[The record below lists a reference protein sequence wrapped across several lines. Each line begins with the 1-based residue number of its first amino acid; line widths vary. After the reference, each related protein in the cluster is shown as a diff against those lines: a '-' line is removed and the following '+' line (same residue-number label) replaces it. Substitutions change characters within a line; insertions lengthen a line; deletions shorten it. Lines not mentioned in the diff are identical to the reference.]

1 MESTGKKESIQIV
14 TKVLKANDRIAEQN
28 KRRFAEANVT
38 AFDIMGSPG
47 SGKTALLEATIPLL
61 AEDIRVGVIEG
72 DISTSRDAERIA
84 AFGVPV
90 VQITT
95 ESFGG
100 SCHLEAST
108 VGQALDEM
116 PLADIDL
123 LFIENV
129 GNLVCPAE
137 FDIGQHARVLVSSI
151 TEGEDKPL
159 KYPLAFR
166 VADLVVFNKTD
177 LAPYLNPDMDALRGN
192 LDRVHP
198 KVPSFELSA
207 REKIGLEP
215 WIAWIRSAM
224 TTE

>member
-1 MESTGKKESIQIV
+1 MGSNGKKERIQIV
-14 TKVLKANDRIAEQN
+14 TKVLKANDRVAEQN
-28 KRRFAEANVT
+28 KKRFAGAGVT
-38 AFDIMGSPG
+38 AVDIMGSPG

-61 AEDIRVGVIEG
+61 VPDIRVGVIEG

-108 VGQALDEM
+108 VGQALDEL
-116 PLADIDL
+116 PLEDIDL
-123 LFIENV
+123 LIIENV

-166 VADLVVFNKTD
+166 EADIVIFNKID
-177 LAPYLNPDMDALRGN
+177 LIPYLNPDMDALRGN
-192 LDRVHP
+192 LEKVHP
-198 KVPSFELSA
+198 NVPSIELSA
-207 REKIGLEP
+207 REKTGLEP
-215 WIAWIRSAM
+215 WISWIRSTIQAA
-224 TTE
+224 

>member
-1 MESTGKKESIQIV
+1 MKSSGNKERIQIV
-14 TKVLKANDRIAEQN
+14 TRVLKANDRVAEQN
-28 KRRFAEANVT
+28 KHRFAEANVV
-38 AFDIMGSPG
+38 AIDLMGSPG

-61 AEDIRVGVIEG
+61 ATDLRVGVIEG

-84 AFGVPV
+84 ALDIPV

-116 PLADIDL
+116 PLTDIDL

-166 VADLVVFNKTD
+166 EADLVIFNKVD
-177 LAPYLNPDMDALRGN
+177 LAPYLNPDMDALRSN
-192 LDRVHP
+192 LERVHP
-198 KVPSFELSA
+198 NVPVIELSA
-207 REKIGLEP
+207 RNKTGLEP
-215 WIAWIRSAM
+215 WIAWIRNAVSV
-224 TTE
+224 E